1 MPGIHFSQRLTAI
14 EPDWTPSAESAIGE
28 GREDIGSRTSAID
41 ELPRS
46 PDEPPAGPLG
56 RMAAAVKQQL
66 TKLLHGSGQRPDGPD
81 DKGQLPDDAEGQAA
95 DESSGGKDKS
105 PAQHSGETTSVELA
119 MGDWPA
125 DVDSQS
131 TVTGKPT
138 SGLGRISA
146 GVLGAT
152 AGVARAA
159 GQALAGAVKRLAQLG
174 QRLHEKTHSPG
185 RLEGRPPRKPT
196 RKDEKLSEKRHR
208 ETLRL
213 LHALETDPDR
223 GLRYALPFNQGNRD
237 AGRQGSKLLFHDVDF
252 SLQRLAG
259 GRPVDH
265 WDLPQHVRQQLL
277 AKYHES
283 AGRELRLGRCRRA
296 AYIYAELLGNLDLA
310 ASALMTGR
318 HWREAAVLY
327 RDRLHRPDEAARCLE
342 QGGLWTEAIAQYEEL
357 AEFEKAGDLYRQ
369 LDQPDHARQAYR
381 SAVAKYL
388 AQNDCLT
395 AARLLENKLDA
406 PDEAITQ
413 LEAGWPSSNQAGAC
427 LEELF
432 RLLARMGRHAAA
444 AAKIEQLRD
453 QSLLPRQWRLL
464 INVLSQTATTYPD
477 AVVAAVAADATRTL
491 SGARLRHA
499 DDAEKRLLLAAVQR
513 LVPADRLLGRDCQR
527 FLRPRVR
534 PAASPARRTMEKR
547 GTMPVASPS
556 IRLKPIRRIVL
567 SQEVQWQTAVSAG
580 EVFYAAGY
588 EGRNMVVEQ
597 GFWDGKHV
605 RLEGGPWEGL
615 PLAHRPILLAP
626 DLRGQQP
633 LAVCVVGGPPLPQ
646 QSFPVA
652 DALLGRVRA
661 GTPSWIPPG
670 TLAVQR
676 TSSGVT
682 HVLQRQAAGL
692 VLHLFNFKDQPL
704 GSRLLSYGEISPDG
718 SGDRLP
724 VGPVPLHARS
734 DATYLALGK
743 RLVILKSVAGV
754 TFVEL
759 PDIVLSLQGSSPF
772 SCRRLVAT
780 MEIAPSCIGTIRP
793 NDAPRLPAT

>member
-223 GLRYALPFNQGNRD
+223 GLRDALPFNQGNRD

-283 AGRELRLGRCRRA
+283 AGRELRLG
-296 AYIYAELLGNLDLA
+296 
-310 ASALMTGR
+310 
-318 HWREAAVLY
+318 
-327 RDRLHRPDEAARCLE
+327 
-342 QGGLWTEAIAQYEEL
+342 
-357 AEFEKAGDLYRQ
+357 
-369 LDQPDHARQAYR
+369 
-381 SAVAKYL
+381 AVAGR
-388 AQNDCLT
+388 LT
-395 AARLLENKLDA
+395 SMPNCSA
-406 PDEAITQ
+406 TST
-413 LEAGWPSSNQAGAC
+413 WPP
-427 LEELF
+427 
-432 RLLARMGRHAAA
+432 
-444 AAKIEQLRD
+444 
-453 QSLLPRQWRLL
+453 PR
-464 INVLSQTATTYPD
+464 
-477 AVVAAVAADATRTL
+477 
-491 SGARLRHA
+491 
-499 DDAEKRLLLAAVQR
+499 
-513 LVPADRLLGRDCQR
+513 
-527 FLRPRVR
+527 
-534 PAASPARRTMEKR
+534 
-547 GTMPVASPS
+547 
-556 IRLKPIRRIVL
+556 
-567 SQEVQWQTAVSAG
+567 
-580 EVFYAAGY
+580 
-588 EGRNMVVEQ
+588 
-597 GFWDGKHV
+597 
-605 RLEGGPWEGL
+605 
-615 PLAHRPILLAP
+615 
-626 DLRGQQP
+626 
-633 LAVCVVGGPPLPQ
+633 
-646 QSFPVA
+646 
-652 DALLGRVRA
+652 
-661 GTPSWIPPG
+661 
-670 TLAVQR
+670 
-676 TSSGVT
+676 
-682 HVLQRQAAGL
+682 
-692 VLHLFNFKDQPL
+692 
-704 GSRLLSYGEISPDG
+704 
-718 SGDRLP
+718 
-724 VGPVPLHARS
+724 
-734 DATYLALGK
+734 
-743 RLVILKSVAGV
+743 
-754 TFVEL
+754 
-759 PDIVLSLQGSSPF
+759 
-772 SCRRLVAT
+772 
-780 MEIAPSCIGTIRP
+780 
-793 NDAPRLPAT
+793 